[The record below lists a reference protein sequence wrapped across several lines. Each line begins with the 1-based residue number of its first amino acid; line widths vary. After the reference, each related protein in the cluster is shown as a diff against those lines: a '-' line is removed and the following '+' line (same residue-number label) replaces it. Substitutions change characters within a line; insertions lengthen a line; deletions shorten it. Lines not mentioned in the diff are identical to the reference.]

1 MKAVTTFLL
10 SAAISAGLGAE
21 EFTFKGAIETG
32 YRFVDIDGSE
42 ERYREDINLWS
53 GPRLARVEGEGT
65 LGRTTYVVRLS
76 GIGGDPFPGAD
87 LTLRSERRYRLALY
101 YRGSDYDYAS
111 PGDFHSFATFL
122 RRSGASLDIAATSHD
137 LISLTVDREQR
148 SGRVRS
154 TRGVDFDQFIAGLA
168 GDIDTTQLRTRLAY
182 RRSFLDSWHLEAAA
196 AYSRSESSEALSGIP
211 PILPLPDF
219 LQPITTTSF
228 LDAATRSGQ
237 DETRMPELSVRLQ
250 SSSNA
255 RLHGAVA
262 VTAGRADIDSAL
274 HLFDAG
280 ADASQVSYYLDDA
293 FDGSGR
299 INYQIYDASVTATL
313 SDRFSFSQSLRIDRR
328 NQSAAHLEQG
338 EYAFQPAEPVSFTG
352 QARSESESLMTLA
365 QGDLRAKL
373 GQRITARFGYKL
385 VRNRFEIIR
394 NAASYDENTS
404 MGIRVVGGLQYLPPG
419 GFWEIVVERGSANDT
434 FTPLAPRTSY
444 KLVLRARQRL
454 LDEHLIV
461 SGDLRR
467 IHNSNDVQSL
477 SDYAAGSSYV
487 TPAALA
493 WRARALA
500 DSTTLGLSATYSPRT
515 TLEVSAGYSYVTA
528 SSESDILYYFN
539 SQQLPGRAR
548 YDETIHMADGR
559 FFMKASRR
567 LSLTLSAIA
576 ESATGTRPLNS
587 QRAMAD
593 LTTLVVK
600 DLKLVTALSYQRLH
614 EDASYL
620 GLPLGNYRG
629 SSLFL
634 GLRKE
639 FR

>member
-1 MKAVTTFLL
+1 MKTVTAFLL
-10 SAAISAGLGAE
+10 SAAFSAALGAE

-32 YRFVDIDGSE
+32 YRFVDIEGSG

-65 LGRTTYVVRLS
+65 LGPTTYVVRLS

-87 LTLRSERRYRLALY
+87 LTLRSERRHKLALY

-122 RRSGASLDIAATSHD
+122 RRSGAALDISATAHD
-137 LISLTVDREQR
+137 FISLTVDREQR
-148 SGRVRS
+148 SGRVRT
-154 TRGVDFDQFIAGLA
+154 TRGVDFDQFIAGLP

-196 AYSRSESSEALSGIP
+196 AYSRSESSEALAGIP

-228 LDAATRSGQ
+228 LDAGTRNGQ
-237 DETRMPELSVRLQ
+237 EETRMPELSVRLQ
-250 SSSNA
+250 RSSGA
-255 RLHGAVA
+255 RLHGALA

-280 ADASQVSYYLDDA
+280 ADASQISYYLEDA

-299 INYQIYDASVTATL
+299 INYRIYDASVTALL

-328 NQSAAHLEQG
+328 DQSASHSEQG
-338 EYAFQPAEPVSFTG
+338 EYAFLPGEPVGFTA
-352 QARSESESLMTLA
+352 QARSESELLATLA

-373 GQRITARFGYKL
+373 GSRLTARIGYKL
-385 VRNRFEIIR
+385 VRNRFEITR
-394 NAASYDENTS
+394 NAASYDDNTS
-404 MGIRVVGGLQYLPPG
+404 TGVRVVGGLQYFPPG
-419 GFWEIVVERGSANDT
+419 GFWEIVFERGTATDT

-454 LDEHLIV
+454 LDEHLTV

-477 SDYAAGSSYV
+477 TDYAAGSAYV

-493 WRARALA
+493 WRAHALA
-500 DSTTLGLSATYSPRT
+500 DTTTLGLSVTYSPRT
-515 TLEVSAGYSYVTA
+515 TFEVSGGYSYLRA
-528 SSESDILYYFN
+528 SSDSEILYYFN
-539 SQQLPGRAR
+539 SQQLPGTAR
-548 YDETIHMADGR
+548 YDEAIHMAEGR
-559 FFMKASRR
+559 LYLKPSRR
-567 LSLTLSAIA
+567 LSLTLSANA

-587 QRAMAD
+587 QRGTAEI
-593 LTTLVVK
+593 TTLVVK
-600 DLKLVTALSYQRLH
+600 DLKFLTTLSYQRLH
-614 EDASYL
+614 EDGSYL